1 MHHALGVRL
10 QLVLHDRSVLE
21 PKMLEK
27 LTAREVT
34 VSGLDVVER
43 SDVAWMD
50 RFNHLVAESLVH
62 FVIRALRAAIFLPL
76 MRSRGVRRVDWCWSR
91 LDWWN
96 KWDVSS
102 RQVVVDCR
110 CHRESE
116 VTKDAAPPSDGTDIT
131 LPLSWVCTIVM
142 VAYVSLEVL
151 VEMGVNVLIGKESAI
166 LEMEAVMVEATAG
179 VGESNK

>member
-76 MRSRGVRRVDWCWSR
+76 MRSRGVWRVDWCWSR

-96 KWDVSS
+96 KRDVSS

-116 VTKDAAPPSDGTDIT
+116 VTKDAVAAVGRNGHHTAVELGLHNCDGG
-131 LPLSWVCTIVM
+131 VCQLGGACRDGSQRLDRKRV
-142 VAYVSLEVL
+142 
-151 VEMGVNVLIGKESAI
+151 GNIGDGGCHGGGDGGSRRK
-166 LEMEAVMVEATAG
+166 
-179 VGESNK
+179 